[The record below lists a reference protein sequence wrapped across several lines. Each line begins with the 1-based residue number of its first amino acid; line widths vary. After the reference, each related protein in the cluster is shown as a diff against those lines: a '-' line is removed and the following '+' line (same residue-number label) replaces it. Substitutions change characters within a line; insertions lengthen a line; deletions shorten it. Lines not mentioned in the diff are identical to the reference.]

1 MLATDGPS
9 PREASLLQYWR
20 VLRKRQWTA
29 IAFAL
34 ILVGTVAVGTLLSTP
49 YYGSSAI
56 IEIASQAPTVLDV
69 EEVSDIVSYRTS
81 DERRAYYATQYRI
94 ISSRSTVGETI
105 RRLREEHG
113 ITDFDDL
120 TDPIGFFMT
129 HVIVDPQ
136 PDTRLVRITVEYPD
150 PDKAALFANTLA
162 QTYMELNLQRALDAS
177 ETALSWLREQQE
189 VYRQRKYSSDN
200 AMHQFKYDANLEL
213 AEATRQKL
221 TQLETAWSSEHTQR
235 VQLDATYTRM
245 NQQAHGSQ
253 WLAVANGLAQQ
264 SAVLGSLLQAHQGK
278 LQERDGLTTKYLP
291 DHPKVDRLDQE
302 ISSIESQIRR
312 QMDDLLGSHR
322 AELQAVQAKEAALES
337 EMEAVRT
344 ALRDYEKKEIEY
356 GFLESDASRNEGL
369 FQSLDR
375 RLAEVDLTKVV
386 TANNIWFID
395 RAYAVQTP
403 VRPRMTTNLPVA
415 LIIGVLGGVGLAF
428 FMEYVD
434 STIKSREDLEE
445 VVGVPFLGAVPVID
459 RSDLN
464 ELEDDRDK
472 AVFVHAR
479 PRSSV
484 AENLRSI
491 RTNIL
496 FRLPDTPQRRLLIT
510 SAAPKEGK
518 SYCSSNLSAVIAMTG
533 SRVLLIDGDLR
544 RPTQHAI
551 FKVDNDLG
559 LSNALLGTH
568 PVADCIIQ
576 THVPGLDLMPSG
588 PRPPNPAELLG
599 SDDMRRLLDNLKA
612 YDFVIID
619 SSPVGAVADP
629 LILSRVV
636 QGVLV
641 VVESNKTGRDQV
653 IQTQFR
659 LAEMNANILGA
670 IVNKLNVR
678 KSGYA
683 YYYYYD
689 YNSVYYDTEV
699 ETPRKT
705 G

>member
-1 MLATDGPS
+1 MLAPEGTS

-34 ILVGTVAVGTLLSTP
+34 ILAGTVAVGTLLSTP
-49 YYGSSAI
+49 YYSSSAI

-69 EEVSDIVSYRTS
+69 EEVSDVVSYRS
-81 DERRAYYATQYRI
+81 ADERRAYYATQYRI

-105 RRLREEHG
+105 RRLREEQG

-120 TDPIGFFMT
+120 EDPIGFLMK
-129 HVIVDPQ
+129 HVTVDPQ
-136 PDTRLVRITVEYPD
+136 SDTRLVKVTVEYPD

-162 QTYMELNLQRALDAS
+162 QTYMEMNLQRALDAS

-200 AMHQFKYDANLEL
+200 AMHQFKYEANLEL

-221 TQLETAWSSEHTQR
+221 AQLETAWSGQHTER
-235 VQLDATYTRM
+235 VQLEATYQRM
-245 NQQAHGSQ
+245 SQQAKGKE
-253 WLAVANGLAQQ
+253 WLAVANSLSQQ
-264 SAVLGSLLQAHQGK
+264 SAVLGGLLQAHQGK
-278 LQERDGLTTKYLP
+278 LRERDELSARYLA
-291 DHPKVDRLDQE
+291 DHPKVQRVDKE
-302 ISSIESQIRR
+302 VSSVEEQIRR

-322 AELQAVQAKEAALES
+322 ATLQAVQAKESALEG

-344 ALRDYEKKEIEY
+344 ALRDYERKEIEY
-356 GFLESDASRNEGL
+356 GFLQSDATRNEGL

-375 RLAEVDLTKVV
+375 RLAEVDLTKVI

-395 RAYAVQTP
+395 RAYAVATP
-403 VRPRMTTNLPVA
+403 VRPRLGTNLPVA
-415 LIIGVLGGVGLAF
+415 LVIGVLGGVGLAF

-445 VVGVPFLGAVPVID
+445 VVGVPFLGAVPVIE
-459 RSDLN
+459 RAELA

-533 SRVLLIDGDLR
+533 SRVLLIDADLR

-551 FKVDNDLG
+551 FKTDNELG
-559 LSNALLGTH
+559 LSNALLGTD
-568 PVADCIIQ
+568 PVADCITR

-599 SDDMRRLLDNLKA
+599 SDAMRRLLDGLKQ

-629 LILSRVV
+629 LILSRMV
-636 QGVLV
+636 QGVLM

-653 IQTQFR
+653 LQTQFR
-659 LAEMNANILGA
+659 LREMNANILGA

-678 KSGYA
+678 KAGYA

-699 ETPRKT
+699 EPPRRT